1 MSAMYFSP
9 SFSQD
14 KYELFEVDETFLKQL
29 QESPEGFVIKTFQRD
44 TEHTACISS
53 ADKTWELKKSDGSNS
68 LYTCLKTE
76 RGLEVQK
83 ITKYYLELEPVQ
95 TQFMQVVSV
104 MQDHRLDFDS
114 KGPIF
119 TRIKDQV
126 EFDLGLREEELL
138 ELC

>member
-1 MSAMYFSP
+1 
-9 SFSQD
+9 
-14 KYELFEVDETFLKQL
+14 
-29 QESPEGFVIKTFQRD
+29 
-44 TEHTACISS
+44 
-53 ADKTWELKKSDGSNS
+53 
-68 LYTCLKTE
+68 
-76 RGLEVQK
+76 
-83 ITKYYLELEPVQ
+83 
-95 TQFMQVVSV
+95 MQVVSV